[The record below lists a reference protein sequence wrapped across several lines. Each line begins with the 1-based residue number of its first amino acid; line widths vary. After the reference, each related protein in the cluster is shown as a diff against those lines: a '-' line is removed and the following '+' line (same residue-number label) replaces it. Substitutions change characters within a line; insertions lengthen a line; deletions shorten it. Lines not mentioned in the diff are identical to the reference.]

1 MLIPVLL
8 AVALQAPDAAAQADA
23 PQAEM
28 RTLAVTVTDDKNRAV
43 AGLQPDEVVVLE
55 NGVARHVSRL
65 EAETRPLTAAVIV
78 DSSEPI
84 GSLYRVNVVEA
95 VAAFI
100 RRLPQ
105 GSRYALWTT
114 GDRPTKIVDFTD
126 DAGRALPALK
136 RTYPRG
142 GNTLFDAIV
151 EATDELKKRE
161 GERTAVVIVSGNGLG
176 FSNHDKRDVVERA
189 LKGAPVV
196 MAVNFQEGVNAGDPA
211 LGESDDM
218 GRVSRADYDFVLGS
232 LASRSGG
239 LLERPL
245 SAMGVDKALDKV
257 AAALA
262 GQYRITYGT
271 LPDLKDRKVE
281 VKVARPGV
289 KVTLGAPR
297 S

>member
-1 MLIPVLL
+1 MLIPGLL
-8 AVALQAPDAAAQADA
+8 LLALQAPDAAPAAAA
-23 PQAEM
+23 PPAET
-28 RTLAVTVTDDKNRAV
+28 RTLTVTVTDDKNAAV

-55 NGVARHVSRL
+55 NGVARHVSGL
-65 EAETRPLTAAVIV
+65 QAETRPLTVAVIV
-78 DSSEPI
+78 DNSEPI
-84 GSLYRVNVVEA
+84 GSLYRVNVVDA
-95 VAAFI
+95 VARFI
-100 RRLPQ
+100 RALPE

-126 DAGRALPALK
+126 DRGRALPALQ

-151 EATDELKKRE
+151 EATDDLKERE
-161 GERTAVVIVSGNGLG
+161 GERTAMVIVSGNGLG
-176 FSNHDKRDVVERA
+176 FSNHDRFDVVKRG
-189 LKGAPVV
+189 LQKDRVV
-196 MAVNFQEGVNAGDPA
+196 MAVNFQEGVNVGDPTP
-211 LGESDDM
+211 GQSDDM
-218 GRVSRADYDFVLGS
+218 GRVGRTDYDFVLGS
-232 LASRSGG
+232 LTSKSGG
-239 LLERPL
+239 VLERPL
-245 SAMGVDKALDKV
+245 SAMGVPQALDKV

-289 KVTLGAPR
+289 KVTLAGPR